1 MIIPTRPQL
10 PEAGQREEVSK
21 SLLDMAR
28 QINEA
33 DMERKRLLLADTTRF
48 GVEPNVTEFQDDGF
62 LKSFGKARQYKDII
76 LPASNLRP
84 GPSSPSYV
92 PFLGNIY
99 AARFDNGV
107 TDEVYGTFELQHDY
121 YEGSEMYLH
130 IHWSPDTAGTGNL
143 VWGVEYTFAALGQ
156 VFPAPTVVTVPW
168 PAPGVLNQHVAH
180 DIAVIP
186 GFGLQ
191 IGAQCAF
198 RLYRLGG
205 DVADT
210 YAGNCFLHTVGVHY
224 AADTL
229 GSRGIFT
236 KE

>member
-33 DMERKRLLLADTTRF
+33 DMERKRLLPADTARF
-48 GVEPNVTEFQDDGF
+48 GIEPNVTEFQDDGF

-92 PFLGNIY
+92 VFLGNIY
-99 AARFDNGV
+99 ATRFNNSV
-107 TDEVYGTFELQHDY
+107 TDELYGGFELQHDY

-130 IHWSPDTAGTGNL
+130 IHWSPDTAGTGNV
-143 VWGVEYTFAALGQ
+143 VWGVDYSFAALGQ
-156 VFPAPTVVTVPW
+156 VFPAPVAQTVTV

-180 DIAVIP
+180 DLATIN

-198 RLYRLGG
+198 RIYRLGG
-205 DVADT
+205 DPADT

-236 KE
+236 KD